1 MATLGLADTSLREH
15 ELTERGTEN
24 HSLEWDAPPL
34 APIGTTES
42 RHPEVVPRKPAVYA
56 HEDDFF
62 NGPEQNDLR
71 NFPEPDDLSGTRR
84 SFSLRRKLAAGTAM
98 LAALGVC
105 AYAYFHMTPQTGKTP
120 RRSAEVST
128 AVQPAAA
135 SSVQTAGNASGSFA
149 EPAGSASASSNTEA
163 LPVAPVLPSEKLQP
177 AEASQKTEPV
187 EPPQKLEPAGASQK
201 GEAVSASQKVVSA
214 ASGTTT
220 EPRTRAAAGAAD
232 VLFLQRP
239 GVNIRSTPSK
249 SGSAVGTAPKGTR
262 FKVLNREA
270 DWVQVQNGRLKG
282 WVNAQFLAPSEPR

>member
-15 ELTERGTEN
+15 ELTERSTEN
-24 HSLEWDAPPL
+24 HSLEWGAPPL

-42 RHPEVVPRKPAVYA
+42 RHPELVPRKPAVDA
-56 HEDDFF
+56 HEDDLL
-62 NGPEQNDLR
+62 NGPEQNDFR
-71 NFPEPDDLSGTRR
+71 NFPEQDKLTGSRR
-84 SFSLRRKLAAGTAM
+84 SFSLRQKLAAGTAM

-105 AYAYFHMTPQTGKTP
+105 AYAYFHAAPRNDPTPPQ
-120 RRSAEVST
+120 SAQVST
-128 AVQPAAA
+128 AVEPAAA
-135 SSVQTAGNASGSFA
+135 SSVQTARNATGSFA
-149 EPAGSASASSNTEA
+149 EPAGLESGSSNTEA
-163 LPVAPVLPSEKLQP
+163 LPVAPVFPSEKLQP

-201 GEAVSASQKVVSA
+201 GEALGASQKVVSA
-214 ASGTTT
+214 ASGTTSEAHT
-220 EPRTRAAAGAAD
+220 SAAAAAD

-249 SGSAVGTAPKGTR
+249 TGSAVGTAPKGTR

-282 WVNAQFLAPSEPR
+282 WVNAQFLAPSQPR

>member
-105 AYAYFHMTPQTGKTP
+105 AYAYFHSTP
-120 RRSAEVST
+120 RKDPTAPQSAQVST
-128 AVQPAAA
+128 AVEPAAA
-135 SSVQTAGNASGSFA
+135 SSVQTARNATGSFA
-149 EPAGSASASSNTEA
+149 EPAGSETASKAET
-163 LPVAPVLPSEKLQP
+163 LPVAPVVASETPERVEASQKLQS
-177 AEASQKTEPV
+177 AEASQKV
-187 EPPQKLEPAGASQK
+187 EALGAP
-201 GEAVSASQKVVSA
+201 QKVVSA
-214 ASGTTT
+214 ASGTTA
-220 EPRTRAAAGAAD
+220 EARTSTAAGAAD